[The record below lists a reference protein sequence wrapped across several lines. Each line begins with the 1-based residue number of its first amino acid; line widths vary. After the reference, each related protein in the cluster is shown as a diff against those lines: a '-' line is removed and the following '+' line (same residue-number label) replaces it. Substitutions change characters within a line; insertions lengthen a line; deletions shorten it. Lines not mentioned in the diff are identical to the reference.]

1 MSSPAPRTRPVS
13 SAQARASSEI
23 MGPLPSLM
31 MKGFFFIFEKASRSN
46 ICTLSSVR
54 FMCMEMTSDSANIVS
69 RSTSVAPAASAISGG
84 RKGS

>member
-1 MSSPAPRTRPVS
+1 
-13 SAQARASSEI
+13 
-23 MGPLPSLM
+23 M

-54 FMCMEMTSDSANIVS
+54 FIWMEMTSDSANIVS
-69 RSTSVAPAASAISGG
+69 RSTSVAPAGLCDLGG